1 MVSLTTGI
9 VLTLVAWLGLMI
21 AVVHGKYV
29 TEKIWAGEYHKG
41 PLKRREDSDVDGGS
55 NVNGDPP

>member
-1 MVSLTTGI
+1 MVSLTTGV

-21 AVVHGKYV
+21 TVLHGKYV
-29 TEKIWAGEYHKG
+29 TEKIGAGEYHKG
-41 PLKRREDSDVDGGS
+41 LFKRRDDSDVDGGS